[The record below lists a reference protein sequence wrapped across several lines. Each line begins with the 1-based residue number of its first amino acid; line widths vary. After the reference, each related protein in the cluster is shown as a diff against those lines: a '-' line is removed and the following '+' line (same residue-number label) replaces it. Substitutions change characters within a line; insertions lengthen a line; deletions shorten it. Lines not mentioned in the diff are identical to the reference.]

1 MKAGH
6 AWWPWSTPTLS
17 NEPLTIL
24 RSFSF
29 PTGDSF
35 INVPPPPPQPPNA
48 IKGDMCYNGIG
59 SVLKKI
65 LLKGDRKSWKSH
77 LTILKIKLL
86 PDLWYLASLGYDIAI
101 INLARAI
108 WLKKKAF
115 FDLVIMT
122 FPKHKLID
130 PIKFPWTGANKYSR
144 NGGSYFKWFR

>member
-1 MKAGH
+1 
-6 AWWPWSTPTLS
+6 
-17 NEPLTIL
+17 
-24 RSFSF
+24 
-29 PTGDSF
+29 
-35 INVPPPPPQPPNA
+35 
-48 IKGDMCYNGIG
+48 MCYNGIG

-77 LTILKIKLL
+77 LAILKIKLL

-144 NGGSYFKWFR
+144 NGGSYFKWFRQIQKKKQWLWYSSVAHFVRIFNKLFVSYFCKGIENKPTMYTKYVLFLK